1 MNQRLLNEREYHDTE
16 AASRART
23 FERDPSRLRLSDSDY
38 LDHASWIRPAMA
50 KLGDVAG
57 KRILDF
63 GCGHGM
69 AAVVLARCGA
79 FVSAFD
85 LSPGYV
91 AEARQRA
98 VANEAIIDFTVG
110 DGHALPYADGS
121 FDAIWGHAILHHLDI
136 AVAAREIRRVLR
148 PGGIAVFCE
157 PWDGNPLVR
166 WLRRWRRHTVDE
178 RAISTTEIKLLEH
191 HLMKVVMER
200 FQMGRYVVIAI
211 VTECSG
217 TTPVPVES
225 T

>member
-16 AASRART
+16 AASRAVT
-23 FERDPSRLRLSDSDY
+23 FFREPGRLRFADAEY
-38 LDHASWIRPAMA
+38 LDHAPWIRPAMNR
-50 KLGDVAG
+50 LGEVAE

-69 AAVVLARCGA
+69 AAVVLARRGA
-79 FVSAFD
+79 KVSAFD

-98 VANEAIIDFTVG
+98 NVNETIIDFTVA

-148 PGGIAVFCE
+148 PGGVAVFCE
-157 PWDGNPLVR
+157 PWNGNPLVR
-166 WLRRWRRHTVDE
+166 WLRRWRRHTHDE
-178 RAISTTEIKLLEH
+178 RAMIQQDINVLNRGFTSVDIQGYQL
-191 HLMKVVMER
+191 R
-200 FQMGRYVVIAI
+200 RYVVL
-211 VTECSG
+211 TLR
-217 TTPVPVES
+217 
-225 T
+225 